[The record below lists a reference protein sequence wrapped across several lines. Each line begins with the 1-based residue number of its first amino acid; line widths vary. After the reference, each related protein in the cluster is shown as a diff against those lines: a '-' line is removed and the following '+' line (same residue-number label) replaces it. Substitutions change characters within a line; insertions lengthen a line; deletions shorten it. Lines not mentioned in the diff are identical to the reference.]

1 MLKCCFNDVYTSQ
14 TCSLVQR
21 SSASFY
27 PFRLH
32 SYFAVNL
39 ESISWKNFNINTR
52 NFLIGIKFMGIL
64 AADFDV
70 YTCLATADPLTYS
83 FGNIRIYIVSH
94 ILYLGAIIF
103 SPSYIFCYKFYR
115 SKQINYLFMFH
126 IAGIKCKPYV
136 IILPKVVWKNA
147 QNIGNFFAIYTLP
160 SFPCH
165 FKLKFF
171 DS

>member
-1 MLKCCFNDVYTSQ
+1 MELWLSLHKRLKCCFNDVYTSQ

-21 SSASFY
+21 WSASFY

-94 ILYLGAIIF
+94 IL
-103 SPSYIFCYKFYR
+103 FCYKFYR
-115 SKQINYLFMFH
+115 SKQINCLFMFH

-147 QNIGNFFAIYTLP
+147 QNIGIFFAIYTFP